1 MKKRNEFLSSPPVQ
15 FLEGIA
21 IGLILILI
29 VFGGWYIGLKPH
41 YDKAKTEKEQKNIY
55 ELILVEDKRQTLALE
70 RQALALEKIHDVL
83 KQLATQPNSP
93 KGAQ

>member
-29 VFGGWYIGLKPH
+29 VFGGWYIGMKPH
-41 YDKAKTEKEQKNIY
+41 YDKAKTEKEQKNIS
-55 ELILVEDKRQTLALE
+55 ELILIVEQ